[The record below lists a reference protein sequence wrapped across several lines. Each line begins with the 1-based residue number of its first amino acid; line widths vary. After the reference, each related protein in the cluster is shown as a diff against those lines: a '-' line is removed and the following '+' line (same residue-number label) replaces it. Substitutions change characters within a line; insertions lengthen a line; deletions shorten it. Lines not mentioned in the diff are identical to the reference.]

1 MSLLNKF
8 KNIEVNINDM
18 LSDIDKEFL
27 DDTKSEYDKA
37 FDLILDLVSSANK
50 IHEEYEKAKNRADSL
65 LWNVHYKIHIDN
77 VMKETIS
84 YINTSLI
91 HKIIGYF
98 EVTYNINLSELKE
111 EKNYPIGYKTHK
123 LSCDKLVENIFTI
136 GLNGKS
142 FEDIRIEQ
150 LKRDIDK
157 IISHKKVSCN
167 KNKLTIN
174 DYMWFSPPRYSWSTD
189 HYTSSYSRM
198 KYLALALKEFC
209 NCPIELI
216 YKVEL
221 DEYETHFN
229 DIGGL
234 VEVNFDCI
242 TSYKLFK
249 NGKLEINFNNHNSA
263 VEFAKEW
270 LNKNV

>member
-1 MSLLNKF
+1 MSLLSKF

-18 LSDIDKEFL
+18 LSDKDKEFIEN
-27 DDTKSEYDKA
+27 TKAEYDKA

-50 IHEEYEKAKNRADSL
+50 IHEEFEKAKNRRDSL
-65 LWNVHYKIHIDN
+65 LWNVHYRIHIDN

-98 EVTYNINLSELKE
+98 QITYNINLSELIE
-111 EKNYPIGYKTHK
+111 EKNYPIGYKTNK

-157 IISHKKVSCN
+157 IISYKKVSCN

-174 DYMWFSPPRYSWSTD
+174 DYIWFNPPRYSWSTD
-189 HYTSSYSRM
+189 HYTSSYSGM

-216 YKVEL
+216 YKAEL
-221 DEYETHFN
+221 DKYETLFN
-229 DIGGL
+229 DVGGL
-234 VEVNFDCI
+234 TEVNFDCI
-242 TSYKLFK
+242 ASYKLFK
-249 NGKLEINFNNHNSA
+249 NGKLEINFSNRSSA